1 MSNDFQ
7 INTALQMGNFN
18 NSISEFNRAFSKVN
32 NASLNQTVD
41 GTNFDEIFNSISK
54 NPLQGSAQFSIDT
67 LDSAKS
73 APPAKNAIGKI
84 GTSVLGA
91 LAEISEINNKADKD
105 FETFASGGNISVHD
119 VMISTQKSQ
128 LAMSMAIQL
137 RNQALNAYNELKN
150 MSM

>member
-7 INTALQMGNFN
+7 INTTLQMGNFS
-18 NSISEFNRAFSKVN
+18 NSINEFNRAFGQVN
-32 NASLNQTVD
+32 NAYANNTVD
-41 GTNFDEIFNSISK
+41 GTNFDEIFNSISQ
-54 NPLQGSAQFSIDT
+54 NPLQGNAQFSIHT
-67 LDSAKS
+67 VDSAKNV
-73 APPAKNAIGKI
+73 PPAKGAIGKI
-84 GTSVLGA
+84 GDSVLSA
-91 LAEISEINNKADKD
+91 LGEISQINKQADED
-105 FETFASGGNISVHD
+105 FETFASGGNISIHD